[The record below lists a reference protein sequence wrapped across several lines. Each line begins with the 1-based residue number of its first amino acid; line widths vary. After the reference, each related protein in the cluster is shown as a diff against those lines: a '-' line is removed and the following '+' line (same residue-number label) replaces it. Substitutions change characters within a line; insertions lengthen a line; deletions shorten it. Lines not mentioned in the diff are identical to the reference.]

1 MPLFE
6 PYTQNILLE
15 ATRKRTK
22 TRVTPSSS
30 LSSGGGGGGGSMGVT
45 GATGAMNTPWA
56 GTPVAPGTQ
65 MPNISIPTQA
75 TWGSISKMADSYI
88 DHYLNKTN
96 VLGNVVGGVVGAVA
110 PGKGAAAQNAAT
122 AIGTDPA
129 VKFGVKQGVKTILAQ
144 QYLGSPSGQIMDL
157 PSTIG
162 NAIGQ
167 HVHGIAPSKP
177 SSGSRF
183 GILGDKVSG
192 KVGSLAAMGIDPL
205 DWVTNAFGAQSALS
219 HMSNI
224 GSQTAN
230 AAVGAGGYLERGK
243 RKGIY

>member
-15 ATRKRTK
+15 ATRRKRTT
-22 TRVTPSSS
+22 TRVTKSPSG
-30 LSSGGGGGGGSMGVT
+30 GGGGGGGSMGVT
-45 GATGAMNTPWA
+45 GSAGAMNTPWA

-65 MPNISIPTQA
+65 MPDISIPTQA

-110 PGKGAAAQNAAT
+110 PGKGAAAQAAAT

-144 QYLGSPSGQIMDL
+144 QYLGSPSGQIGDI
-157 PSTIG
+157 PSIIG
-162 NAIGQ
+162 GAISQG
-167 HVHGIAPSKP
+167 VHGIPPSKP

-219 HMSNI
+219 QISGI

>member
-15 ATRKRTK
+15 ATRRKRTT
-22 TRVTPSSS
+22 TRVTKSPSG
-30 LSSGGGGGGGSMGVT
+30 GGGGGGGSMGVT
-45 GATGAMNTPWA
+45 GSTGAMNTPWA

-65 MPNISIPTQA
+65 MPDISIPTQA

-110 PGKGAAAQNAAT
+110 PGKGAAAQNAASL
-122 AIGTDPA
+122 IGTDPA

-144 QYLGSPSGQIMDL
+144 QYLGSPSGQIEDI
-157 PSTIG
+157 PSIIG
-162 NAIGQ
+162 GAISQG
-167 HVHGIAPSKP
+167 VHGIPPSKP

-219 HMSNI
+219 QISGI